1 MNCILKTVNSNF
13 FDRKQLKNLIKI
25 NKTLTDYVKETI
37 FINFSLSINLPL
49 SKIISQSRFTNKI
62 PIKIGLVYQNYAR
75 SKTYDKIIRETIR
88 NINTGQS
95 IKLVRELSTNY
106 TLSVTDCILPKG
118 TFFPHHV
125 LNCICNTLIKEK
137 VFIVIF
143 LTTSESYSE
152 STSAAQYFIYML
164 SQTGIPIIAWNADNA
179 GFTFNKPLSEYNT
192 IQLAP
197 PIQHQIKAMFAI
209 LKRYNWEKFAVIRS
223 KMAGSERFF
232 ELIQERIR
240 LERDDRTF
248 KYEMMHTIEVDDNN
262 NDNIILNQLKE
273 LKKAQARIILLY
285 STMSKARKIFKL
297 AKSLGLLD
305 PQYLWIGT
313 QSVKGSLSSAHEG
326 FQVGMLSI
334 NFHTISNAMFP
345 PVDDV
350 LLSVIDVS
358 VKLFGVALQK
368 SKFPSNTTFQTPIT
382 CESENG
388 YPGLNWNVGKKLYK
402 NLLTSFVK
410 GNPYYSKDEFDN
422 FFYRFNDQGMLLES
436 QLTISNYR
444 SKITSNGEV
453 YTWEK
458 VGEYKDNL
466 RMADIE
472 WPGKRA
478 NPPHGIA
485 EKFHLKIVTLNES
498 PFIIISDL
506 DKDTN
511 DCPGNQGIRCIW
523 DTKIVIGND
532 GIEKNESDYK
542 CCTGYCVDLLKKL
555 ADDMGFTYTLYKV
568 KDSKWG
574 IYDGNKWNGI
584 PAELINESADM
595 AVAPL
600 KLNSERARDI
610 DFSVPFMDTGI
621 SMIVKIRSGV
631 LSATAFLEPFEYST
645 WAIILFVAIQ
655 VAAFAI
661 FLFEWVSPY
670 SFNMR
675 KYPPPGHRFSLCRS
689 YWLVW
694 ATLFS
699 ASVSTDVPKSMVSRF
714 FSLVW
719 AAFGLTF
726 LAVYTA
732 NLAAFM
738 ITRVQFHDLT
748 GVDDYRLRHAAD
760 QSPEFTF
767 STVENGNTHENM
779 KRNWKELNN
788 YVTSRKLFVDNVSAG
803 IDAVRKGKLQ
813 AFIYDAVP
821 LDYLAGK
828 DANCELIMV
837 GKWASMTGYGIGF
850 PKNSPYLKEVNKFL
864 MEYQKSGYLERIQN
878 FWITGACQKDFNGQ
892 SQSAPLGIENFLSAF
907 MLLGIGVIVGI
918 GCLIFEYLYCLH
930 LRRYVQK
937 IDKNGW
943 IGIISMALGKSLTFP
958 EAVDRVK
965 EWRIR
970 NRSLSSSVSPN
981 IVRRSLK
988 RKN

>member
-1 MNCILKTVNSNF
+1 MKLF
-13 FDRKQLKNLIKI
+13 LL
-25 NKTLTDYVKETI
+25 TI
-37 FINFSLSINLPL
+37 FINISFSIDL
-49 SKIISQSRFTNKI
+49 SKFRAISHSDSTNKI

-95 IKLVRELSTNY
+95 VKLVRELPANY

-118 TFFPHHV
+118 IFFPHHV

-137 VFIVIF
+137 VSVVIF
-143 LTTSESYSE
+143 LTTAESYSE
-152 STSAAQYFIYML
+152 STASAQYFIYML

-179 GFTFNKPLSEYNT
+179 GFTFNRPLSEYNL

-240 LERDDRTF
+240 LERDDRSF
-248 KYEMMHTIEVDDNN
+248 KYEMMHSIEIDDSDDESTIT
-262 NDNIILNQLKE
+262 NQLME

-297 AKSLGLLD
+297 ANYLGLLD

-358 VKLFGVALQK
+358 VKLFGIALQK
-368 SKFPSNTTFQTPIT
+368 SKFPPNTTFHSPIT
-382 CESENG
+382 CESEDG
-388 YPGLNWNVGKKLYK
+388 YPGLNWDVGKKLYK
-402 NLLTSFVK
+402 NLLISFVK
-410 GNPYYSKDEFDN
+410 GNPYYAKDEFDN
-422 FFYRFNDQGMLLES
+422 FFYRFDDQGMLLES
-436 QLTISNYR
+436 QLIISNYR
-444 SKITSNGEV
+444 SKITSNGVV

-458 VGEYKDNL
+458 VGEYKDTL

-485 EKFHLKIVTLNES
+485 EKFHL
-498 PFIIISDL
+498 
-506 DKDTN
+506 
-511 DCPGNQGIRCIW
+511 R
-523 DTKIVIGND
+523 
-532 GIEKNESDYK
+532 
-542 CCTGYCVDLLKKL
+542 
-555 ADDMGFTYTLYKV
+555 
-568 KDSKWG
+568 
-574 IYDGNKWNGI
+574 
-584 PAELINESADM
+584 
-595 AVAPL
+595 
-600 KLNSERARDI
+600 
-610 DFSVPFMDTGI
+610 
-621 SMIVKIRSGV
+621 
-631 LSATAFLEPFEYST
+631 
-645 WAIILFVAIQ
+645 VAIQ

-661 FLFEWVSPY
+661 FFFEWVSPY
-670 SFNMR
+670 SYNMG

-738 ITRVQFHDLT
+738 ITRVQFHDLS
-748 GVDDYRLRHAAD
+748 GVDDYRLRYAAD

-779 KRNWKELNN
+779 KRNWRELNDF
-788 YVTSRKLFVDNVSAG
+788 VTSRKLFVDNVSAG

-837 GKWASMTGYGIGF
+837 GKWASITGYGFGF
-850 PKNSPYLKEVNKFL
+850 PKNSPYIKEVNKFL

-918 GCLIFEYLYCLH
+918 GCLIFEYLYCSH
-930 LRRYVQK
+930 LRRYVQRV
-937 IDKNGW
+937 DKKGW
-943 IGIISMALGKSLTFP
+943 IGTISMALGKSLTFP

-965 EWRIR
+965 EWKIR
-970 NRSLSSSVSPN
+970 NRSLSGSVSPN
-981 IVRRSLK
+981 LIRKSIK
-988 RKN
+988 RDDRIPENNDTIKESRL

>member
-1 MNCILKTVNSNF
+1 MKTFILYS
-13 FDRKQLKNLIKI
+13 LI
-25 NKTLTDYVKETI
+25 TL
-37 FINFSLSINLPL
+37 SLSID
-49 SKIISQSRFTNKI
+49 FTKFRAVNKLENSNKI

-95 IKLVRELSTNY
+95 IKLAREIPTNY

-118 TFFPHHV
+118 IFFPHHV
-125 LNCICNTLIKEK
+125 LDCICNTLIKEK
-137 VFIVIF
+137 VSVVIF
-143 LTTSESYSE
+143 LTTSEAYSD

-209 LKRYNWEKFAVIRS
+209 LKRYNWEKFAVVRS

-240 LERDDRTF
+240 LEKDDRTF
-248 KYEMMHTIEVDDNN
+248 KYEMMHTVEVDDE
-262 NDNIILNQLKE
+262 DSEAIITKQMKE

-285 STMSKARKIFKL
+285 STMSKARKIFNIARK
-297 AKSLGLLD
+297 LGLLD
-305 PQYLWIGT
+305 QQYLWIGT
-313 QSVKGSLSSAHEG
+313 QSVKGSLSSGHEG
-326 FQVGMLSI
+326 FQLGMLSI
-334 NFHTISNAMFP
+334 NFHTVSNAMFP

-350 LLSVIDVS
+350 LLSVIDVAP
-358 VKLFGVALQK
+358 KLFAIALQK
-368 SKFPSNTTFQTPIT
+368 SKFLQNTTFYSPIT
-382 CESENG
+382 CDSENG
-388 YPGLNWNVGKKLYK
+388 YPGLNWNVGKTLYK
-402 NLLTSFVK
+402 NLLTAFVK
-410 GNPYYSKDEFDN
+410 SNPYYSKDEFDN
-422 FFYRFNDQGMLLES
+422 FFYRFDEQGMLLES

-453 YTWEK
+453 YSWEK
-458 VGEYKDNL
+458 VGEYKDIL

-485 EKFHLKIVTLNES
+485 EKFHLRVVTLNES
-498 PFIIISDL
+498 PFIIVSEL

-523 DTKIVIGND
+523 DSRVVIGED
-532 GIEKNESDYK
+532 GMEKNVSDYK

-574 IYDGNKWNGI
+574 IYDGVKWNGI

-621 SMIVKIRSGV
+621 SIVVKIRSGV

-661 FLFEWVSPY
+661 FFFEWVSPY
-670 SFNMR
+670 SFNMG
-675 KYPPPGHRFSLCRS
+675 KYPPPGHKFSLCRS

-738 ITRVQFHDLT
+738 ITRVQYHDLI
-748 GVDDYRLRHAAD
+748 GVEDERLRYAAD

-767 STVENGNTHENM
+767 STVEGGNTHETM
-779 KRNWKELNN
+779 KRNWRQLNDF
-788 YVTSRKLFVDNVSAG
+788 VSSRKLFVDNVTAG
-803 IDAVRKGKLQ
+803 IDAVRKGKLE

-907 MLLGIGVIVGI
+907 MLLGGGVVVGI
-918 GCLIFEYLYCLH
+918 LCLTFEYIYCLH
-930 LRRYVQK
+930 LRRYVQR

-943 IGIISMALGKSLTFP
+943 IGVVSMALGKSLTFQ
-958 EAVDRVK
+958 EAVCRVK
-965 EWRIR
+965 EWRMR
-970 NRSLSSSVSPN
+970 NRSLSGSVSPN
-981 IVRRSLK
+981 MTLQNIKENVRNSINVMKTKESKL
-988 RKN
+988 